1 MATKLEEIGVLGS
14 GKPLKIKE
22 KYILCIC
29 PVKGNSYHNIL
40 WTNGKWCVTIIIPKD
55 GFKSQNGKKSF
66 TGIGKNPVFYEQCGK
81 NA

>member
-40 WTNGKWCVTIIIPKD
+40 WTNGKRYATIIIPED
-55 GFKSQNGKKSF
+55 GSKSQHGKKSF
-66 TGIGKNPVFYEQCGK
+66 TGMGIYSGFL
-81 NA
+81 